1 MSESDDMKT
10 IVTLLGNLVEKIETV
25 EERVGKIEARMDSKM
40 AAQNE
45 AIDKL
50 AGSVVGLRDAM
61 EKTGDSINGWVEKLD
76 KKDRE
81 HHGDLDA
88 WTKDV
93 SIKLTQLG
101 MKIDNK
107 KFKIF

>member
-10 IVTLLGNLVEKIETV
+10 IVALLGNLVEKIEIV
-25 EERVGKIEARMDSKM
+25 EERMGKIEARMDRKL

-45 AIDKL
+45 TVDKL
-50 AGSVVGLRDAM
+50 AGSVEGLRSAM
-61 EKTGDSINGWVEKLD
+61 ANTGGAVDKWAEKLAQ
-76 KKDRE
+76 KDRE

-93 SIKLTQLG
+93 STKLTQLG
-101 MKIDNK
+101 MQIDNK
-107 KFKIF
+107 KFKVF